1 MLYTDAMRYP
11 NELLAVIAPVL
22 VDFMYEYK
30 FVSAGYAPVKYTPRV
45 LDKLPYDH
53 DHTNDVFAIMA
64 VLSVNFHGLLQVFK
78 VHITAGAHVIET
90 SQDPLLNLTPVAVKA
105 IKPPDEIATFG
116 RTATENA

>member
-30 FVSAGYAPVKYTPRV
+30 FVSAGYVPVKYTPRV

-64 VLSVNFHGLLQVFK
+64 VFSVNLHTLLQAFK
-78 VHITAGAHVIET
+78 VHITEGAHVIET
-90 SQDPLLNLTPVAVKA
+90 SQGFCP
-105 IKPPDEIATFG
+105 I
-116 RTATENA
+116 